1 MTARWVGWLP
11 AAVLVA
17 GCVLVVGQR
26 EQLVAPLAEP
36 LATLSRGFEGLPS
49 KDVTIDAEQQRVAGM
64 SNYLMR
70 VFRRDTLD
78 VMSLYVG
85 YYDYQRQG
93 KSIHS
98 PKNCLPGAGWE
109 PMTQG
114 VVTVVVNGVGHP
126 VNRYLLGKG
135 AARALVYYWYQGRG
149 RVESSEYRVKWE
161 LMRDAALTGR
171 TEEALVRL
179 VIPLAPDGK
188 ATQPLAVA
196 LRKVLPTAEQADRL
210 AQSAAQHYIPEVTR
224 VLPKPATA
232 S

>member
-1 MTARWVGWLP
+1 MTRWTAWLP
-11 AAVLVA
+11 ATVLAA

-26 EQLVAPLAEP
+26 DQLVAPLVEP
-36 LATLSRGFEGLPS
+36 LATLPRAFDGLPS

-114 VVTVVVNGVGHP
+114 VVTIVVNGVAHP

-149 RVESSEYRVKWE
+149 RVEASEYRVKWE

-179 VIPLAPDGK
+179 VIPLAPDGR
-188 ATQPLAVA
+188 ATQPQAVA
-196 LRKVLPTAEQADRL
+196 LRKLLPSAARADSL
-210 AQSAAQHYIPEVTR
+210 AQRAAMQYIPEVMR
-224 VLPKPATA
+224 VLPKPASA

>member
-1 MTARWVGWLP
+1 MSGWKAWTP
-11 AAVLVA
+11 AAVLLA
-17 GCVLVVGQR
+17 GCALLLGQR
-26 EQLVAPLAEP
+26 DQLTVPLAQP
-36 LATLSRGFEGLPS
+36 LASVETSFDGLSS
-49 KDVTIDAEQQRVAGM
+49 KDLPIDPAQQKIAGM
-64 SNYLMR
+64 TNYLMR
-70 VFRRDTLD
+70 IFRRDTLD

-85 YYDYQRQG
+85 YYDYQQQG

-109 PMTQG
+109 PMSQSVVAVTTADG
-114 VVTVVVNGVGHP
+114 VSHP

-149 RVESSEYRVKWE
+149 RVESNEYRVKWQ

-179 VIPLAPDGK
+179 VIPLAPDEK
-188 ATQPLAVA
+188 AQQPEAVA
-196 LRKVLPTAEQADRL
+196 LRKVLPNVAKADSL
-210 AQSAAQHYIPEVTR
+210 AQDAAKRYIPEVMR
-224 VLPKPATA
+224 VLPKPAVA

>member
-1 MTARWVGWLP
+1 MSAWKAWSP

-17 GCVLVVGQR
+17 GSALVLGQR
-26 EQLVAPLAEP
+26 DQMAVPLAQP
-36 LATLSRGFEGLPS
+36 LATVEANFSGFTS
-49 KDVTIDAEQQRVAGM
+49 KDLTIDTTQQKIAGM
-64 SNYLMR
+64 TNYLMR
-70 VFRRDTLD
+70 IFKRDTLD

-85 YYDYQRQG
+85 YYDYQQQG

-109 PMTQG
+109 PMAQSI
-114 VVTVVVNGVGHP
+114 VAVTVDGVDHP

-135 AARALVYYWYQGRG
+135 SARALVYYWYQGRG
-149 RVESSEYRVKWE
+149 RIEANEYRVKWQ

-179 VIPLAPDGK
+179 VIPMAPDAK
-188 ATQPLAVA
+188 AKQPEAVA
-196 LRKVLPTAEQADRL
+196 LRRILP
-210 AQSAAQHYIPEVTR
+210 SAAQADSLAQQAAKRYIPEVMR
-224 VLPKPATA
+224 VLPKPAVA

>member
-1 MTARWVGWLP
+1 MSAWKAWLP
-11 AAVLVA
+11 AGFLLA
-17 GCVLVVGQR
+17 GCALVMGQR
-26 EQLVAPLAEP
+26 EQIAMPLAQP
-36 LATLSRGFEGLPS
+36 LAVMPASFEDLTS
-49 KDVTIDAEQQRVAGM
+49 KDLPIDTAQQRVAGM
-64 SNYLMR
+64 SSYLMR
-70 VFRRDTLD
+70 IFRRDTLD

-109 PMTQG
+109 PMSQSVVAVNIGG
-114 VVTVVVNGVGHP
+114 VVHP

-135 AARALVYYWYQGRG
+135 AARALVYYWYEGRG
-149 RVESSEYRVKWE
+149 RVAFNEYRVKWE

-179 VIPLAPDGK
+179 VIPLAPDSR
-188 ATQPLAVA
+188 AQQAEAVR
-196 LRKVLPTAEQADRL
+196 LRAILPSVAQADSL
-210 AQSAAQHYIPEVTR
+210 AQRAARHYIPEVMR
-224 VLPKPATA
+224 VLPKPAAA